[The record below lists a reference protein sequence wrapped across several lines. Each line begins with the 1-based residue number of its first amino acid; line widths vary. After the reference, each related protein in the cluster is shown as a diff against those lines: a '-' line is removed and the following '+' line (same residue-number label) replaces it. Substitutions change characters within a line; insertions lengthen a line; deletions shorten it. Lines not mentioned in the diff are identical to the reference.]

1 LFVVRLSSDLYIVEI
16 LTNSCLLMS
25 QKPLI
30 EYLDSLEDPR
40 LESKCSHVLSEVVFM
55 ATCAM
60 MCGFDT
66 WSEITLFAQ
75 EREKWFKK
83 LLSLPCGIPS
93 HDTFNRVFAILP
105 PESLKSIFQEW
116 VQDIIGNEK
125 VAGQLAI
132 DGKALRG
139 AGKGRGSKTIHMV
152 NAWSTDLGMCIG
164 QQKIEDKSN
173 EITAIPKLLQLL
185 ELEGCLVSIDAAGT
199 QTKIASIILE
209 KDGDYLLALKDNQP
223 KLCNEVKQLFLAH
236 WDNSQTDELGAAFDE
251 QFDKL
256 HGRKERRRCW
266 VIAVDDSLRL
276 CQKWKAKIIIAV
288 QAERTIKNKTSDYVR
303 YYISS
308 RKLEA
313 SAALKATRMHWSVE
327 NHLHWILDVAFKE
340 DQLQARAGFAGENL
354 AVIRQWILNM
364 LKQNKSRSLS
374 MANKRRL
381 CCLNDDYLFES
392 MGLFN
397 E

>member
-1 LFVVRLSSDLYIVEI
+1 
-16 LTNSCLLMS
+16 MS
-25 QKPLI
+25 PKPLI

-66 WSEITLFAQ
+66 WTEITLFAQ

-125 VAGQLAI
+125 VTGQLAI

-139 AGKGRGSKTIHMV
+139 AGKGRGNKTIHMV

-173 EITAIPKLLQLL
+173 EITAIPKLLKLL

-209 KDGDYLLALKDNQP
+209 KDGDYLLAVKDNQP
-223 KLCNEVKQLFLAH
+223 KLCNEVKQLFQAH
-236 WDNSQTDELGAAFDE
+236 WDNSPTDEQGPAFDE

-266 VIAVDDSLRL
+266 VIAVDDSLPL
-276 CQKWKAKIIIAV
+276 CQKWKAKIVIAV
-288 QAERTIKNKTSDYVR
+288 QAERTLKNKTSDYVR

-308 RKLEA
+308 RELKA

-381 CCLNDDYLFES
+381 CCLNEDYLFES
-392 MGLFN
+392 MALFN
-397 E
+397 K

>member
-1 LFVVRLSSDLYIVEI
+1 
-16 LTNSCLLMS
+16 MA

-30 EYLDSLEDPR
+30 EYLDSLDDPR

-66 WSEITLFAQ
+66 WTEISLFAQ

-83 LLSLPCGIPS
+83 WLSLPGGIPS

-105 PESLKSIFQEW
+105 PESLKSTFQAW
-116 VQDIIGNEK
+116 LHDIIGNK
-125 VAGQLAI
+125 KIAGQLAV

-139 AGKGRGSKTIHMV
+139 AGKGRGKKTIHMV
-152 NAWSTDLGMCIG
+152 NAWSTELGMCIG
-164 QQKIEDKSN
+164 QQKVEAKTN
-173 EITAIPKLLQLL
+173 EITAIPELLKML

-199 QTKIASIILE
+199 QTKIVSAILE
-209 KDGDYLLALKDNQP
+209 KNADYLLAVKDNQP
-223 KLCNEVKQLFLAH
+223 KLCEEVQQHFQAY
-236 WDNSQTDELGAAFDE
+236 WDNTPTDELGPVFDD

-266 VIAVDDSLRL
+266 ALAVDESLPL
-276 CQKWKAKIIIAV
+276 CQKWNAKVIIAV
-288 QAERTIKNKTSDYVR
+288 QAKRTLKNKTSDYVR

-308 RKLEA
+308 RVLEA
-313 SAALKATRMHWSVE
+313 AAALKATRMHWSVE
-327 NHLHWILDVAFKE
+327 NHLHWTLDIAFKE
-340 DQLQARAGFAGENL
+340 DQLQARSGFAGENL

-374 MANKRRL
+374 MTNKRRL

-397 E
+397 K

>member
-1 LFVVRLSSDLYIVEI
+1 
-16 LTNSCLLMS
+16 MP

-30 EYLDSLEDPR
+30 EYLNSLEDPR

-60 MCGFDT
+60 MCEFDT
-66 WSEITLFAQ
+66 WSEITIFAQ

-93 HDTFNRVFAILP
+93 HGTFNCVFAILP

-116 VQDIIGNEK
+116 VQDIIGNDN

-132 DGKALRG
+132 DG
-139 AGKGRGSKTIHMV
+139 
-152 NAWSTDLGMCIG
+152 
-164 QQKIEDKSN
+164 
-173 EITAIPKLLQLL
+173 
-185 ELEGCLVSIDAAGT
+185 
-199 QTKIASIILE
+199 
-209 KDGDYLLALKDNQP
+209 
-223 KLCNEVKQLFLAH
+223 
-236 WDNSQTDELGAAFDE
+236 
-251 QFDKL
+251 
-256 HGRKERRRCW
+256 
-266 VIAVDDSLRL
+266 
-276 CQKWKAKIIIAV
+276 
-288 QAERTIKNKTSDYVR
+288 
-303 YYISS
+303 
-308 RKLEA
+308 
-313 SAALKATRMHWSVE
+313 KATRMHWSVE

-381 CCLNDDYLFES
+381 CCLNEDYLFES
-392 MGLFN
+392 MALFN
-397 E
+397 K